1 MAFYELETKDRK
13 YSVSYFEIYWCEVNR
28 NCLTLERAFNIHFQN
43 AYEVSKQ
50 YNTLQN
56 EFVNDLQSLQNDF
69 YDWSCGYAVE
79 HNIIKNSLP
88 KDTNYKIQE
97 AELKKIY
104 DWFLPKQRAF
114 ADKWGLVVN
123 VD

>member
-56 EFVNDLQSLQNDF
+56 EFVNDLQRLQNDF
-69 YDWSCGYAVE
+69 YDWSCSYAIE
-79 HNIIKNSLP
+79 HNIIKSSLP